1 MTPLLAWRQIL
12 DTGQS
17 LCLGGYQVGVQSLDP
32 HPPGHLGKSN
42 PKLPLAR
49 RDRGRVTTGLQE
61 NPGQPRSMTPP
72 ALGSQSLPSLSQDRG
87 PLQPLGVSSGTLPRH
102 QG

>member
-32 HPPGHLGKSN
+32 PSTRALREIKPQTSTGQEGQGPGNHW
-42 PKLPLAR
+42 LAR
-49 RDRGRVTTGLQE
+49 EPWPTQKYDSTGSRF
-61 NPGQPRSMTPP
+61 PIP
-72 ALGSQSLPSLSQDRG
+72 AKP
-87 PLQPLGVSSGTLPRH
+87 
-102 QG
+102 